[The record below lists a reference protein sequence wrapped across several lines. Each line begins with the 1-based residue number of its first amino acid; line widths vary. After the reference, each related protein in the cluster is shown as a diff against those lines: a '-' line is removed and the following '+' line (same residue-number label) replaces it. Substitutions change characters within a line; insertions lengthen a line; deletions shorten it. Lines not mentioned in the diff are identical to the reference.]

1 MKHAEARTLIATLET
16 ALGESS
22 KSWKLDHDRKNEF
35 KMWLQEAK
43 EQIEID
49 VKAITMP
56 VLRNQPDSRVFVA
69 SEFAELSDGLKHIE
83 WAVRIGG
90 IRPAE
95 ITNPE
100 ELPLIINPDTLS
112 SHSATVAPHGFSKF
126 MVAALLIRIKQCVF
140 RRDLW
145 ESEINE
151 SLGIYSEGIM
161 RKYAERKA
169 EPLFARLEDTILN
182 RKVFQE
188 WGSRRQVG
196 IMIELRELLKY
207 LGQLRLGTE
216 EDRDEDLEEILA
228 QSERYVKHFHH
239 GSDSKEP
246 VHKEPV
252 PFCPHL
258 AQILLEN
265 PPTAVSANL

>member
-1 MKHAEARTLIATLET
+1 MGYLEDMVRMKHAEARTLIATLET

-100 ELPLIINPDTLS
+100 ELVSPNSDRFLS
-112 SHSATVAPHGFSKF
+112 SNFLSQYLFSDHYSLSSSTQTRCRAT
-126 MVAALLIRIKQCVF
+126 
-140 RRDLW
+140 
-145 ESEINE
+145 
-151 SLGIYSEGIM
+151 
-161 RKYAERKA
+161 
-169 EPLFARLEDTILN
+169 
-182 RKVFQE
+182 
-188 WGSRRQVG
+188 
-196 IMIELRELLKY
+196 
-207 LGQLRLGTE
+207 LRLS
-216 EDRDEDLEEILA
+216 R
-228 QSERYVKHFHH
+228 HM
-239 GSDSKEP
+239 GSPS
-246 VHKEPV
+246 
-252 PFCPHL
+252 
-258 AQILLEN
+258 
-265 PPTAVSANL
+265 SW